1 MEIKRYVLLNNNRI
15 YDLQN
20 EKDIKAYETVKNS
33 SHVDFQVKNT
43 SDNILDLIEGNDL
56 LDLDGEIVHVFGID
70 EETGGYVLMNT
81 DMIIKN
87 SFNIV
92 AIYKRQTN
100 GDYKRY
106 EVER

>member
-1 MEIKRYVLLNNNRI
+1 MELKRYVLLNNNRI

-20 EKDIKAYETVKNS
+20 EKDIKRYDTVKNS
-33 SHVDFQVKNT
+33 SHVDFQVKKT
-43 SDNILDLIEGNDL
+43 SDNILDLVEGDDL
-56 LDLDGEIVHVFGID
+56 LDLDGEIVHVFGTD

-87 SFNIV
+87 SSNIT
-92 AIYKRQTN
+92 AIYKRQAN

-106 EVER
+106 EVK